1 MLNLWEFPISVIPS
15 LGRQAEVPGAVFLT
29 RLLMSL
35 VFGSRPGD
43 QTEGTFVG
51 ISDATNMAVI
61 PQGLNKY

>member
-1 MLNLWEFPISVIPS
+1 M
-15 LGRQAEVPGAVFLT
+15 PGAFLLLT
-29 RLLMSL
+29 RLLLLL

-61 PQGLNKY
+61 PLGLNNINKNGKLIALTSNNPTTK